1 MSTMI
6 IYAAEV
12 VRRGSSVVFR
22 VASRDSNCFPA
33 PGKNYGKGE
42 GDFSDYAPVPEGDIA
57 GLVEK
62 VESLA
67 RGYDGRCITERGKFY
82 NGPAAYKLW
91 ATRIKRGTGVVIP
104 KLANSAVF
112 YDGMPPDI
120 SGKKTFQ
127 FSPVPKGATLTIAQA
142 AALIEG
148 GVRFEAM
155 CKSPFNPEPFRVRL
169 GFVSGGELYYYR
181 RGSHKYGRSV
191 PRDSTF
197 TTLAALAPEACA
209 FGAMIPA
216 ISDMKT
222 VDEVIASRREDV
234 FVLISSDERLVSGEA
249 PYHELI
255 SIARMGIFDKVPSV
269 YGRADAEKMLAR
281 LNQFASNLQ
290 WSIESLLGLAQRRA
304 AHDISAL
311 NA

>member
-1 MSTMI
+1 MI

-33 PGKNYGKGE
+33 PGKNFGKGE
-42 GDFSDYAPVPEGDIA
+42 DDFSDYAPVPEGDIA

-91 ATRIKRGTGVVIP
+91 ATRIKRGTGIVIP
-104 KLANSAVF
+104 KLKNSAVF

-127 FSPVPKGATLTIAQA
+127 FAPIPKGATLTIAQIVT
-142 AALIEG
+142 LVEG
-148 GVRFEAM
+148 GVRFEVR
-155 CKSPFNPEPFRVRL
+155 CKGRFNPTPFRIRL
-169 GFVSGGELYYYR
+169 GFMSCWELYYYR
-181 RGSHKYGRSV
+181 RRSRKCGYRV
-191 PRDSTF
+191 PQDGTF
-197 TTLAALAPEACA
+197 TTLAALAPETCP

-222 VDEVIASRREDV
+222 VDEVLASRREEA
-234 FVLISSDERLVSGEA
+234 FVLVSSDERLVAGDA
-249 PYHELI
+249 PYHELT
-255 SIARMGIFDKVPSV
+255 SIARMGRGDKVPSV
-269 YGRADAEKMLAR
+269 YGRGDAEKMLAR

-304 AHDISAL
+304 ANDIAAI